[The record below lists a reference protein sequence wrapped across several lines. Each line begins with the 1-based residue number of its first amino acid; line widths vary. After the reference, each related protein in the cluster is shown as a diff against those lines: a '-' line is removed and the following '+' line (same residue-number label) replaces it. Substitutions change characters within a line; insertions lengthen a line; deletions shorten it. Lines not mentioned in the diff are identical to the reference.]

1 MVIYYDMQIDM
12 QSILIK
18 ADANK
23 SEVTFSS
30 G

>member
-1 MVIYYDMQIDM
+1 MVICYDMQIDM
-12 QSILIK
+12 QSILIN